1 MNIILLGVQASG
13 KGTQALLLAK
23 KLGISHISTGD
34 IFRTGVKKGDD
45 IGKMLKKY
53 LDKGSLVP
61 DKITNQA
68 IKQRLGAKDAKGGF
82 ILDGYPRT
90 IAQAKFLDKIIKID
104 KVFEINISDKE
115 AVHRINNRRSCVCGK
130 TYNLMYNPPKKEGVC
145 DLCGK
150 KLFIRDDDKPR
161 AIKERL
167 NLYHKKT
174 EPLLKYYE
182 NKKILEVVS
191 GERPIEVIGRDI
203 KKRLKK

>member
-23 KLGISHISTGD
+23 KLKIAHISTGD
-34 IFRTGVKKGDD
+34 IFRAGVKKGDD

-68 IKQRLGAKDAKGGF
+68 IKQRLKEKDIKKGF

-90 IAQAKFLDKIIKID
+90 LAQAKFLDAIVKID

-115 AVHRINNRRSCVCGK
+115 AVHRIKNRRSCVCGK
-130 TYNLMYNPPKKEGVC
+130 TYNLLYNPPKKEGIC
-145 DLCGK
+145 DLCGR
-150 KLFIRDDDKPR
+150 KLFIRDDDKTK
-161 AIKERL
+161 AVKERL
-167 NLYHKKT
+167 ALYHKKT
-174 EPLLKYYE
+174 EPLLKYYN
-182 NKKILEVVS
+182 NKKMLEVVP
-191 GERPIEVIGRDI
+191 GERPIDVIGKDI
-203 KKRLKK
+203 KSRL